1 MMVMDIS
8 VKLNVSYPAVQ
19 PASQAPVSDKSVD
32 KPADVKSVERVAAPE
47 ESKGSDLHK
56 DDSHDEAK
64 VKAAAED
71 IQKFFHS
78 VKRNLEFSIDEASG
92 KVIVKVIASD
102 SGEVVR
108 QIPNAEILKL
118 ADSLSDANSLL
129 FRARA

>member
-1 MMVMDIS
+1 MDMN
-8 VKLNVSYPAVQ
+8 VKLNLSYPAAQ
-19 PASQAPVSDKSVD
+19 PATPAVSEQPVD
-32 KPADVKSVERVAAPE
+32 KPSDERVAPSS
-47 ESKGSDLHK
+47 ESKGSSLKQEDAK
-56 DDSHDEAK
+56 EEAK

-78 VKRNLEFSIDEASG
+78 VKRNLEFSIEEGSG

-118 ADSLSDANSLL
+118 AESLSDANSLL
-129 FRARA
+129 FRAKA

>member
-1 MMVMDIS
+1 MEIS
-8 VKLNVSYPAVQ
+8 VKLNVSYPASQ
-19 PASQAPVSDKSVD
+19 PTSPAPIADKSVG
-32 KPADVKSVERVAAPE
+32 KPADVKSVERVAASE
-47 ESKGSDLHK
+47 ESKGLDLKK
-56 DDSHDEAK
+56 DDAQEEAK

-78 VKRNLEFSIDEASG
+78 VKRNLEFSIDEGSG

-102 SGEVVR
+102 SGEVIR

-129 FRARA
+129 FRAKA

>member
-1 MMVMDIS
+1 MDMS
-8 VKLNVSYPAVQ
+8 VKLNLSYPAAQTASPVAPQ
-19 PASQAPVSDKSVD
+19 EPPAD
-32 KPADVKSVERVAAPE
+32 KPSDERVAASA
-47 ESKGSDLHK
+47 ESKGSHLQH
-56 DDSHDEAK
+56 DDAQEDAK

-129 FRARA
+129 FHAKA

>member
-1 MMVMDIS
+1 MDMS
-8 VKLNVSYPAVQ
+8 VKLNASYPAAQPVTSAAAQGNSVEKPVQ
-19 PASQAPVSDKSVD
+19 AT
-32 KPADVKSVERVAAPE
+32 SVERVAATA
-47 ESKGSDLHK
+47 ESKGSSLRK
-56 DDSHDEAK
+56 DDAQEEAK

-78 VKRNLEFSIDEASG
+78 VKRNLEFSIDEDSG

-129 FRARA
+129 FRAKA

>member
-1 MMVMDIS
+1 MDMS
-8 VKLNVSYPAVQ
+8 VKLNLSYPAVQ
-19 PASQAPVSDKSVD
+19 PASQVSVTEPSVD
-32 KPADVKSVERVAAPE
+32 KPAETKPVERVAATA

-56 DDSHDEAK
+56 DDSNDDAK

-71 IQKFFHS
+71 IQKFFHT
-78 VKRNLEFSIDEASG
+78 VKRNLEFSIDEDSG

-129 FRARA
+129 FRAKA

>member
-1 MMVMDIS
+1 MVMDMS
-8 VKLNVSYPAVQ
+8 VKLNLSYPAAQ
-19 PASQAPVSDKSVD
+19 PASQAPLPDKSVD
-32 KPADVKSVERVAAPE
+32 KPADTPTVERVAAPA

-129 FRARA
+129 FRAKA

>member
-1 MMVMDIS
+1 
-8 VKLNVSYPAVQ
+8 A
-19 PASQAPVSDKSVD
+19 
-32 KPADVKSVERVAAPE
+32 

-56 DDSHDEAK
+56 DNPKDDAK

-71 IQKFFHS
+71 IQKFFHA
-78 VKRNLEFSIDEASG
+78 VKRNLEFSIDEDSG

-129 FRARA
+129 FRAKA

>member
-1 MMVMDIS
+1 MDMS
-8 VKLNVSYPAVQ
+8 VKLNVTYPAAQ
-19 PASQAPVSDKSVD
+19 SASQVPVPDKLVD
-32 KPADVKSVERVAAPE
+32 KPADTAPVERVAATA

-56 DDSHDEAK
+56 DDSKDDAK

-71 IQKFFHS
+71 IQKFFHT
-78 VKRNLEFSIDEASG
+78 VKRNLEFSIDEDSG

-129 FRARA
+129 FRAKA